1 MAPLAIVW
9 IIKIHNIKRKKIEEK
24 KKEQPY
30 VEYFLHA
37 CPEMYAHSSSIF
49 SNFEGLYFVYAGFYE
64 LCWPW
69 LVKQGYCVENNYRI

>member
-1 MAPLAIVW
+1 MFETLKGKKVSKVIFIW
-9 IIKIHNIKRKKIEEK
+9 MMKR
-24 KKEQPY
+24 
-30 VEYFLHA
+30 YFLHA